1 MSIPASETALKD
13 YLIAND
19 ESFRQLVNEH
29 HQYDARLSEL
39 LKLTHPND
47 DEQIEEAILKKKKL
61 LLKDQMEAILG
72 KYKASATSH

>member
-1 MSIPASETALKD
+1 MSNPASETALKD

-19 ESFRQLVNEH
+19 ENFRQLVNEH
-29 HQYDARLSEL
+29 HQYDARLGEL

-61 LLKDQMEAILG
+61 LLKDQMEA
-72 KYKASATSH
+72 

>member
-19 ESFRQLVNEH
+19 ENFRQLANEH
-29 HQYDARLSEL
+29 RQHDARLNEL

-47 DEQIEEAILKKKKL
+47 EEQIEEAILKKKKL
-61 LLKDQMEAILG
+61 RLKDQMEVILG